1 MLEEIFHW
9 QNSDCEV
16 ENLLRFRMSPWNMPL
31 SSPLGTIKQTICDVV
46 LFHLVFLLTFLCV
59 CHYFTFEKSREG
71 IGRDERTRK
80 RRRGMA
86 SIVER

>member
-16 ENLLRFRMSPWNMPL
+16 GNMLRFRMSLWNMPL
-31 SSPLGTIKQTICDVV
+31 SSPLGTIKQTSCDVV
-46 LFHLVFLLTFLCV
+46 LFLLVLLLM
-59 CHYFTFEKSREG
+59 FEKSREG
-71 IGRDERTRK
+71 IGRDERMRK

>member
-1 MLEEIFHW
+1 
-9 QNSDCEV
+9 
-16 ENLLRFRMSPWNMPL
+16 MPL
-31 SSPLGTIKQTICDVV
+31 SSPLGTIKQTSCDVV
-46 LFHLVFLLTFLCV
+46 LFLLVLLL
-59 CHYFTFEKSREG
+59 TFEKSREG